1 LTVRESASTMMR
13 RRANRGFIAVTQ
25 TRESAPCAPELLR
38 GRVIQI
44 INYHETTASSC
55 PDALHAVSDA
65 TLDTHLRIIE
75 DSGVNVT
82 RFPPARGTLAP
93 ASGIELLI
101 TFDDGKSSDL
111 RNATKLARRGWQ
123 GAFFIS
129 TALIGQPGYLS
140 KSQVRELHAM
150 GMTVGS
156 HGHDHIRLGSLP
168 HNQAR
173 EQLRRSKAEL
183 EQLLG
188 ASVDAMAFP
197 GGDFNAALS
206 VEAIRQGYRSHF
218 GTAWGANRLDGKM
231 PLIWKRN
238 NVINTMDEEAF
249 RDLVTLKYEFR
260 RRLMYWGKTVLHKHL
275 PAQAYGQLRSWLSA
289 F

>member
-1 LTVRESASTMMR
+1 MTP
-13 RRANRGFIAVTQ
+13 
-25 TRESAPCAPELLR
+25 TRETAFSAPELLR

-44 INYHETTASSC
+44 VNYHETTSSSC
-55 PDALHAVSDA
+55 HGSLHTVSDA
-65 TLDTHLRIIE
+65 AFDTHLRVIE

-82 RFPPARGTLAP
+82 RLPPARGTLAP

-129 TALIGQPGYLS
+129 TAMIGQPGYLT

-156 HGHDHIRLGSLP
+156 HGHDHIRLCTLS
-168 HNQAR
+168 HVQAR

-188 ASVDAMAFP
+188 VTVDAMAFP
-197 GGDFNAALS
+197 GGDLNAALS
-206 VEAIRQGYRSHF
+206 VEAIRQGYRTQF
-218 GTAWGANRLDGKM
+218 GTAWGANRLEGKM
-231 PLIWKRN
+231 PLVWKRN
-238 NVINTMDEEAF
+238 NVINTMGDEAF
-249 RDLVTLKYEFR
+249 HDLITLKCELR
-260 RRLMYWGKTVLHKHL
+260 RRLMYWGRTVLHKHL
-275 PAQAYGQLRSWLSA
+275 PAQTYGQLREWLSA